1 MRSTQ
6 LLPPGPKARLKN
18 SKVMKKGKILTNAA
32 AGFVTL
38 AALVMLLGDM
48 PEAGV
53 LTFVSVK
60 VCGGSLLLAAC
71 KVLEGMHPE
80 WEE

>member
-1 MRSTQ
+1 
-6 LLPPGPKARLKN
+6 
-18 SKVMKKGKILTNAA
+18 MKRGIIIVDTVVGLVA
-32 AGFVTL
+32 L

-53 LTFVSVK
+53 LTFAFVK
-60 VCGGSLLLAAC
+60 VCGGALLWAAY
-71 KVLEGMHPE
+71 KALERIHPE

>member
-1 MRSTQ
+1 
-6 LLPPGPKARLKN
+6 
-18 SKVMKKGKILTNAA
+18 MKKGTIIVNAA

-53 LTFVSVK
+53 LTFAFVK
-60 VCGGSLLLAAC
+60 VCGGVLLWASSKAMER
-71 KVLEGMHPE
+71 VHPE
-80 WEE
+80 WEEE

>member
-1 MRSTQ
+1 MDTVVG
-6 LLPPGPKARLKN
+6 LVA
-18 SKVMKKGKILTNAA
+18 
-32 AGFVTL
+32 L

-60 VCGGSLLLAAC
+60 VCGGSLLWAAY
-71 KVLEGMHPE
+71 KALDRIHPE

>member
-1 MRSTQ
+1 
-6 LLPPGPKARLKN
+6 
-18 SKVMKKGKILTNAA
+18 MKKGKIIIDAA
-32 AGFVTL
+32 ACFVAL

-60 VCGGSLLLAAC
+60 VCGGALLWTAY
-71 KVLEGMHPE
+71 KVLERLHPE
-80 WEE
+80 WDEQPLRLKRR

>member
-1 MRSTQ
+1 
-6 LLPPGPKARLKN
+6 
-18 SKVMKKGKILTNAA
+18 MKRVVNAVA
-32 AGFVTL
+32 CFIAL

-60 VCGGSLLLAAC
+60 VCGGALLWTAY
-71 KVLEGMHPE
+71 KVLERLHPE
-80 WEE
+80 WDEEDGYERPLRLGRR

>member
-1 MRSTQ
+1 
-6 LLPPGPKARLKN
+6 
-18 SKVMKKGKILTNAA
+18 MKKGKIIIDAA
-32 AGFVTL
+32 ACFVAL

-60 VCGGSLLLAAC
+60 VCGGALLWTAY
-71 KVLEGMHPE
+71 KVLERLHPE
-80 WEE
+80 WDEQPLRLKRS

>member
-1 MRSTQ
+1 
-6 LLPPGPKARLKN
+6 
-18 SKVMKKGKILTNAA
+18 MKRGIIIVDTVVGLVA
-32 AGFVTL
+32 L

>member
-1 MRSTQ
+1 
-6 LLPPGPKARLKN
+6 
-18 SKVMKKGKILTNAA
+18 MKRGIIIVDTVVGLVA
-32 AGFVTL
+32 L

-60 VCGGSLLLAAC
+60 VCGGALFLAAYKAMEC
-71 KVLEGMHPE
+71 VHPE
-80 WEE
+80 WEEE